1 MGSFRLGGMT
11 LGSLF
16 KRPETLRYPFEVK
29 EPPQGL
35 KGHIVN
41 DVSRCIV
48 CGICARVCPAGALA
62 VDRKAR
68 TWAIDPFRCVQCA
81 SCVAACPKGCLAMAP
96 EATGVAAERYD
107 VVLEVPE
114 QPKGAEGA

>member
-107 VVLEVPE
+107 VVLEVHE

>member
-62 VDRKAR
+62 VDKKAR
-68 TWAIDPFRCVQCA
+68 TWAIDPFRCVQCG
-81 SCVAACPKGCLAMAP
+81 SCARACPKACLSMDPAYTP
-96 EATGVAAERYD
+96 VATSEYVR
-107 VVLEVPE
+107 VLEVPD
-114 QPKGAEGA
+114 QKAAAAE

>member
-16 KRPETLRYPFEVK
+16 KKPETLLYPLESK
-29 EPPQGL
+29 EPPKGL

-41 DVSRCIV
+41 DVELCIL
-48 CGICARVCPAGALA
+48 CGICQRVCPAGALT
-62 VDRKAR
+62 VDKGAR

-81 SCVAACPKGCLAMAP
+81 SCVAACPKHCLAMDPQATAVSP
-96 EATGVAAERYD
+96 ERFD
-107 VVLEVPE
+107 VVVEVPE
-114 QPKGAEGA
+114 HPKEAA

>member
-62 VDRKAR
+62 VDKKAR
-68 TWAIDPFRCVQCA
+68 TWAIDPFRCVQCS
-81 SCVAACPKGCLAMAP
+81 SCVRACPKACLHMLP
-96 EATGVAAERYD
+96 TYTPIATAQSCT
-107 VVLEVPE
+107 VVEVPD
-114 QPKGAEGA
+114 PKA

>member
-68 TWAIDPFRCVQCA
+68 TWAIDPFRCVQCS
-81 SCVAACPKGCLAMAP
+81 SCVRACPKACLHMLP
-96 EATGVAAERYD
+96 TYTPIATAQSCT
-107 VVLEVPE
+107 VVEVPD
-114 QPKGAEGA
+114 PKA